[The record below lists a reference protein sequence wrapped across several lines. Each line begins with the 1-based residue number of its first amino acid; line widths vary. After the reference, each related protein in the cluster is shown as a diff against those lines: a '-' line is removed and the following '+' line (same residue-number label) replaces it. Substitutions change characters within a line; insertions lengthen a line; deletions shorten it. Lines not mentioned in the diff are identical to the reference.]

1 MSSGIEFNCLPT
13 AVGSMPNTDAEKAC
27 ALVARYL
34 PDLPVWPQLP
44 RRINLENMYVQ
55 FSEGFPGIV
64 VEGEKIY
71 IERPADFDAQI
82 EHLYYADD
90 ENNIEG
96 YGISEDYAAGLYA
109 FREFGKKHPL
119 MVKGQV
125 TGPVS
130 WGLCVTDREQ
140 KGILYDDLLSEAAA
154 EFLRLKAIW
163 MERFLRRIARDTLLF
178 IDEPYLASLGSAF
191 VAISSEQVSALLEV
205 VLSGIEGLKGVHCCG
220 STDWS
225 ILLKSSID
233 VLSFDSYNYADS
245 LSTYP
250 AEVNAFV
257 KRGGT
262 IAWGIVTND
271 EEILSGESVN
281 SLFDR
286 LGDAIAPFTRDGIPF
301 RQLISQGILTPSCG
315 LASLSEEAAE
325 EALHLLEQL
334 SVRVRSKYVS

>member
-1 MSSGIEFNCLPT
+1 MSPGIEFNCLPT
-13 AVGSMPNTDAEKAC
+13 AIGSMPNTDAEKAC
-27 ALVARYL
+27 SLIARYL
-34 PDLPVWPQLP
+34 TDLPVWPQLS
-44 RRINLENMYVQ
+44 RRTNLENMYVQ
-55 FSEGFPGIV
+55 FSEGFPGVV

-71 IERPADFDAQI
+71 VERTEDFDAEI
-82 EHLYYADD
+82 ERLYYADD

-96 YGISEDYAAGLYA
+96 YGVSPSHAAGLYA
-109 FREFGKKHPL
+109 FKEFAKKHPG

-140 KGILYDDLLSEAAA
+140 RGILYDDLLSEAAA
-154 EFLRLKAIW
+154 KFLRLKAIW
-163 MERFLRRIARDTLLF
+163 MERFLRTIARDTLIF

-191 VAISSEQVSALLEV
+191 VAISGEQVKALLNV

-225 ILLKSSID
+225 ILLSCNID
-233 VLSFDSYNYADS
+233 VLNFDAYNYADS

-250 AEVNAFV
+250 ADVNTFI

-271 EEILSGESVN
+271 EDMLPGESVN

-286 LGDAIAPFTRDGIPF
+286 LGEAIAPFTRDGVPF
-301 RQLISQGILTPSCG
+301 KQLISQGILTPSCG
-315 LASLSEEAAE
+315 LDSLSEEAAE
-325 EALHLLEQL
+325 EVLHLLKQL
-334 SVRVRSKYVS
+334 SDKVRSKYVS

>member
-1 MSSGIEFNCLPT
+1 MSSGNEFNCLPT
-13 AVGSMPNTDAEKAC
+13 AIGSMPNTDAGKAC
-27 ALVARYL
+27 DLVARYL

-44 RRINLENMYVQ
+44 RRTNLENMYVQ
-55 FSEGFPGIV
+55 FSEGFPGV
-64 VEGEKIY
+64 VIEGEKIY
-71 IERPADFDAQI
+71 VERPADFDAQL
-82 EHLYYADD
+82 ERLYYADD
-90 ENNIEG
+90 GNNIEG

-109 FREFGKKHPL
+109 FREFGKRNPVL
-119 MVKGQV
+119 VKGQV
-125 TGPVS
+125 TGPIS
-130 WGLCVTDREQ
+130 WGLCATDREQ
-140 KGILYDDLLSEAAA
+140 RGILYDDLLSEAAA
-154 EFLRLKAIW
+154 KFLRLKALW

-178 IDEPYLASLGSAF
+178 IDEPYLTSLGSAF
-191 VAISSEQVSALLEV
+191 VAISSEQVKALLDV

-233 VLSFDSYNYADS
+233 VLSFDAYNYADS

-250 AEVNAFV
+250 AEVNAFI

-271 EEILSGESVN
+271 EEILPGESVN
-281 SLFDR
+281 SLIDR
-286 LGDAIAPFTRDGIPF
+286 LGEAIAPFTRDGIPF
-301 RQLISQGILTPSCG
+301 RQFISQGILTPSCG

-334 SVRVRSKYVS
+334 SGRVSSKYVS